1 MASKKRKKP
10 KKKAAAAPRA
20 AAAPAERA
28 PSGSGRAPSSQSRLL
43 VWVAVAALAIGVLVW
58 QLFPGGSTVP
68 AAMRMRVI
76 RSLPHDPEAFTQG
89 LLFHDGK
96 LYEST
101 GLRGR
106 STLRRVALET
116 GEVEQRVEL
125 PGDVFAEGLARVGDT
140 LVQITWQSGKAFVWT
155 LDGFERVREHE
166 YRGEGWGLCYDGE
179 RLIMSDGTEYLGFY
193 DPETFERV
201 GEVRVSRA
209 GRPVRKLNELECVDG
224 QVYANVWMD
233 DHIARIDPDTGAVTA
248 WIDASGLLDE
258 EHRHG
263 REDVLNGIAYVPD
276 TGHFLLTGKNW
287 ARLYEVE
294 FVAAE

>member
-1 MASKKRKKP
+1 MASKKRRKGKRSA
-10 KKKAAAAPRA
+10 KS
-20 AAAPAERA
+20 APAPA
-28 PSGSGRAPSSQSRLL
+28 PAPARETASPTRLYAWL
-43 VWVAVAALAIGVLVW
+43 AVAALAIGVLVW

-68 AAMRMRVI
+68 AAMRMQVI

-89 LLFHDGK
+89 LVYDDGK

-125 PGDVFAEGLARVGDT
+125 PDDVFAEGLARVGDT

-155 LDGFERVREHE
+155 LDGFDRVREHE
-166 YRGEGWGLCYDGE
+166 YRGEGWGLCYDGA

-193 DPETFERV
+193 DPDTFERV
-201 GEVRVSRA
+201 GEVRVTRA

-224 QVYANVWMD
+224 VVYANVWMD
-233 DHIARIDPDTGAVTA
+233 DHIARIDPESGEVTA
-248 WIDASGLLDE
+248 WIDASGLLEE

-263 REDVLNGIAYVPD
+263 REDVLNGIAYVPE
-276 TGHFLLTGKNW
+276 TGRFLLTGKNW

-294 FVAAE
+294 FVPVE